1 MENNEYVEIVYKDI
15 KENENYEKIISIVV
29 NKCFEVEKLQ
39 KLNLYISVTLTTPE
53 QIKII
58 NNEFRNIDKETDVLS
73 FPMFEKNELDMM
85 VTQGNNEIPD
95 TIGDIVISVERV
107 KQQAEEYGHSFERE
121 LAYMVVHGFYHL
133 MGYDHMVESDKVVM
147 REKEENVLNML
158 NIIRWVVNISNRWYV
173 INGGLF
179 DER

>member
-158 NIIRWVVNISNRWYV
+158 NIIR
-173 INGGLF
+173 
-179 DER
+179 